1 MILIDTNVLVALVD
15 EKDRLHLR
23 AKRDL
28 GKLKGPFGVT
38 SPVLTEACFLL
49 EQPYLRGRLAMLL
62 ERLPAEPVEPE
73 LPWWPDVFAWLNAYA
88 DHTPDLCDAVLVT
101 LAARSSWPVWT
112 YDTEFSSIWRLP
124 NGRRIALAASIRR

>member
-1 MILIDTNVLVALVD
+1 MILVDTNVLVALVD

-28 GKLKGPFGVT
+28 RKLKGPFAVA

-62 ERLPAEPVEPE
+62 ERLPAEPIEPE
-73 LPWWPDVFAWLNAYA
+73 PPWWPDIFAWLSTYA
-88 DHTPDLCDAVLVT
+88 EHTPDLCDAVLVM
-101 LAARSSWPVWT
+101 LAARSGSRVWT
-112 YDTEFSSIWRLP
+112 YDTEFSSVWRLP
-124 NGRRIALAASIRR
+124 NGRRIPLTASTRG